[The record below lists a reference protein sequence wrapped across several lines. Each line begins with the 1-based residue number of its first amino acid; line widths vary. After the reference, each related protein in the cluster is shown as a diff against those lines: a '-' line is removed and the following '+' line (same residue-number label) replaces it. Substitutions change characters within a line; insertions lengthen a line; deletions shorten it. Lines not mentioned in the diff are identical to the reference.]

1 MFLICSGIALFGA
14 VVFGLMADGEL
25 QVWSCPTPDEAS
37 VDVTRNVSTEQE
49 KTTENESSEEKITLN
64 VLTPESTK
72 KEDMETNGDSSG
84 VPLDVIDE
92 KKAD

>member
-14 VVFGLMADGEL
+14 VVFGLLADGEL
-25 QVWSCPTPDEAS
+25 QAWSSPTPDEAS
-37 VDVTRNVSTEQE
+37 VDVTRDVSTEQE
-49 KTTENESSEEKITLN
+49 KTTENESSEEKITLD
-64 VLTPESTK
+64 VLTPESTEK
-72 KEDMETNGDSSG
+72 QDMETKGDSGG